1 MKNALNYLRLVSYGA
16 VIVKTALVLIME
28 LDKLSRS
35 GKYKQNYRMKFQT
48 MNIKIPIEESC

>member
-28 LDKLSRS
+28 LDKLSRN